1 MRILIFSYQINP
13 RPNPLVVSLSNHLL
27 ELALCPVP
35 KPDFCVSFDRLR
47 MSGEVAGWGD
57 ITTWISVDLW
67 RWWEV
72 AG

>member
-47 MSGEVAGWGD
+47 MSGEVEGLLHHGNSQRPYLGLLCSLA
-57 ITTWISVDLW
+57 
-67 RWWEV
+67 R
-72 AG
+72 